1 VRLGAFVSVDEIPRV
16 WAGVVGLFRDYGYRR
31 LRSKARLKFLVADW
45 GAQRFREV
53 LEREYL
59 GGPLHDGPPPA
70 APPRGRRDHVGVHPA
85 CDGSFTVGAKPT
97 VGRLSGAAL
106 GGLADAVEAAGGTGV
121 RLTAEQS
128 LVVVGVPA
136 ERVDTLVEA
145 MRAVGLDATPSTFR
159 RGAMACTGL
168 EYCKLAITETN
179 GTAAILIGE
188 LERRL
193 PTFDAPLTIHVNGC
207 PNSCARVQV
216 ADIGLKGV
224 LLPGPD
230 GGDAEGFQVHLG
242 GRLGQEAGFGRTVR
256 GLRVPAEELPDYV
269 ERVVTRF
276 DAGRSDGEAFAQ
288 WAVRAPEEEL
298 R

>member
-1 VRLGAFVSVDEIPRV
+1 VTAC
-16 WAGVVGLFRDYGYRR
+16 
-31 LRSKARLKFLVADW
+31 
-45 GAQRFREV
+45 
-53 LEREYL
+53 
-59 GGPLHDGPPPA
+59 GGPA
-70 APPRGRRDHVGVHPA
+70 EVQEFA
-85 CDGSFTVGAKPT
+85 CA
-97 VGRLSGAAL
+97 
-106 GGLADAVEAAGGTGV
+106 
-121 RLTAEQS
+121 
-128 LVVVGVPA
+128 
-136 ERVDTLVEA
+136 
-145 MRAVGLDATPSTFR
+145 
-159 RGAMACTGL
+159 GAMACTGL
-168 EYCKLAITETN
+168 EYCKLAITETK
-179 GTAAILIGE
+179 GTAATLVGE

-256 GLRVPAEELPDYV
+256 GLRVPAGDLPDYV

-276 DAGRSDGEAFAQ
+276 DAGRSDGEAFAE